1 MELQNL
7 NNIVTIFI
15 LTGLLFI
22 FIVFI
27 KWVSG
32 DFSPISIDKID
43 EKEINVYNEKGDVIS
58 KNLLV
63 TYKYTYRDDKVKY
76 KTKKHHIN

>member
-7 NNIVTIFI
+7 NDFVTIFI

-22 FIVFI
+22 FIVVI
-27 KWVSG
+27 KWVVG
-32 DFSPISIDKID
+32 DFSPVSIEKTD
-43 EKEINVYNEKGDVIS
+43 EKVVDVYNKQGVVIG
-58 KNLLV
+58 KNLLI

-76 KTKKHHIN
+76 KTKKYSV